1 MYMGRIGANGQK
13 AGQKVKIFVFTLLIS
28 QYQHGKTNL
37 FIALFA
43 QSNFGPPKNELYK
56 GGRFASVFLAYARAS
71 LAISIFCFHNLHR

>member
-13 AGQKVKIFVFTLLIS
+13 TEQKVKIFVFTLLIS

-43 QSNFGPPKNELYK
+43 QSNFGPQKMSSTKVGVSPQFSS
-56 GGRFASVFLAYARAS
+56 RTRA
-71 LAISIFCFHNLHR
+71 HP